1 MAKKIRDEEVVE
13 DVRASAIETALA
25 NLKKKYGQDVIME
38 SDTQINV
45 ETIPTGCY
53 SLDWAFGCGG
63 LPRGR
68 IIELFGKESSG
79 KSTLS
84 MFLVAQVQKRGGLAA
99 LIDAEF
105 AFDSE
110 YAKSIGVDVDKLMV
124 SQPTTLEEAADVI
137 HELVKTKAIDIIIID
152 SVASLVPKSEVE
164 GTEMLKA
171 TMGVQAQLLNKALRI
186 LTGPIS
192 KSKTS
197 VIFINQVRE
206 KVGVVFGNPEYTP
219 GGKALKFYS
228 SVRIQ
233 VKPGDKIEDT
243 HGQMIGNT
251 LKVKMVKNKTGFPWR
266 EAEFPLYF
274 GKGIDLHSDALSFGV
289 TTGVIVKSGNTF
301 ILGDVKLGVGQ
312 EKAKDALVKDPE
324 LFALVKEKIDAYIAS
339 QKAEDEKAKKLC

>member
-1 MAKKIRDEEVVE
+1 MSKKEKEELNAKE
-13 DVRASAIETALA
+13 SAIETALS

-38 SDTQINV
+38 QDTEINV
-45 ETIPTGCY
+45 EAIPTSCY

-84 MFLVAQVQKRGGLAA
+84 MFLVAQVQKQGGMAA

-110 YAKSIGVDVDKLMV
+110 YAKSIGVDVNKLMV

-137 HELVKTKAIDIIIID
+137 RELVQTKAIDIIVID

-164 GTEMLKA
+164 GVEMLKQ
-171 TMGVQAQLLNKALRI
+171 TMGVQAQLMNKTLRI

-192 KSKTS
+192 KSRTS
-197 VIFINQVRE
+197 VIFINQVRT
-206 KVGVVFGNPEYTP
+206 KLGVVYGNPEYTP
-219 GGKALKFYS
+219 GGTALKFYS

-233 VKPGDKIEDT
+233 VKPGEKIEDSS
-243 HGQMIGNT
+243 GQMIGNF
-251 LKVKMVKNKTGFPWR
+251 LNIKMVKNKTGFPWR
-266 EAEFPLYF
+266 EASFGLYF
-274 GKGIDLHSDALSFGV
+274 GKGIDLHGDAVDFGATVGVITKVGNTYSFGDTKLGASRDRARDALLKDSELFEK
-289 TTGVIVKSGNTF
+289 VKS
-301 ILGDVKLGVGQ
+301 
-312 EKAKDALVKDPE
+312 
-324 LFALVKEKIDAYIAS
+324 KID
-339 QKAEDEKAKKLC
+339 EHVKKEGTKVK